1 MSAAVADRQ
10 PSDRRGG
17 RLKRSE
23 AAEEAQVA
31 AGSADQT
38 SRRSRGRGSKGQ
50 TEAHKAIS
58 GDNVPGVLQV
68 EESTTEPVGRRR
80 QTRVAAGVK
89 SGDVDLQKEAI
100 APPPQHQPDSPPLLQ
115 PVASTEVETSSRMGR
130 RKRVTGGNE
139 KKENSTSSVAEQENS
154 VERVS
159 SGTGTFKSS
168 VKAEHPSD
176 EDGKRARGRPLKNSR
191 ERMGEEQ
198 PTTTPIDGSSG
209 TRSVRSAG
217 GRSTT
222 SLRSEA
228 SVASSSSS
236 TSTITKKPTAKRSRV
251 ANTTQETEI
260 PRVEEDEEMAGK
272 RKRGRGKTPQSEAAT
287 AKRKYRSEPASS
299 ESETT
304 VGR

>member
-1 MSAAVADRQ
+1 MSAAVSDRQ
-10 PSDRRGG
+10 PPSERRGG
-17 RLKRSE
+17 RLKRFE

-89 SGDVDLQKEAI
+89 SGDVDLQEEAT
-100 APPPQHQPDSPPLLQ
+100 APPPQHQPESPPLPQ

-159 SGTGTFKSS
+159 SGTSKSS
-168 VKAEHPSD
+168 VTAEQPSD
-176 EDGKRARGRPLKNSR
+176 EAGKRARGRPLKNSR

-299 ESETT
+299 ESETP

>member
-58 GDNVPGVLQV
+58 GENVPGVLQV

-89 SGDVDLQKEAI
+89 SGDVDLQEEAT
-100 APPPQHQPDSPPLLQ
+100 APPPQHQPESPPLPQ

-159 SGTGTFKSS
+159 SGTSKSS
-168 VKAEHPSD
+168 VTAEQPSD
-176 EDGKRARGRPLKNSR
+176 EAGKRARGRPLKNSR

-299 ESETT
+299 ESETP